1 MGLFNKSSRLTE
13 EMLREQEDMRSLLM
27 DVKKD
32 ASNLENSINKL
43 GAKLGTVH
51 SGATGMTDVMQQLS
65 ATIQEM
71 TANIMEISNVMSGM
85 ESSFESMSEDAEE
98 GAKYAQESNRKAF
111 DIMTK
116 SESDRKEVEAKANAV
131 EQALQ
136 EKIEKSKEAEKIM
149 TLTGTILE
157 IASQTNLLALN
168 ASIEAARAGEAGKGF
183 AVVADEIT
191 KLAANTSVTASQI
204 KEISNTVIEAVSELA
219 NEANNVV
226 EFMKEK
232 TIGSYG
238 ELVEVGRQYQG
249 DSKIMFDKMQDFSSL
264 SKTLL
269 AQVGDANKSI
279 EAITN
284 AAQES
289 ADAVTEFA
297 DELSNMTESILQLEE
312 ENQSTV
318 SLVHTLES
326 KIQ

>member
-183 AVVADEIT
+183 AV
-191 KLAANTSVTASQI
+191 AANTSVTASQI

-289 ADAVTEFA
+289 AEAVTEFA
-297 DELSNMTESILQLEE
+297 DERSNMT
-312 ENQSTV
+312 
-318 SLVHTLES
+318 
-326 KIQ
+326 

>member
-85 ESSFESMSEDAEE
+85 EASFESMSEDAEE